1 MVELLEHLKPF
12 ASPLLRSIGPS
23 TSPFG
28 FAPWITEDD
37 EALSAALLHSEDGV
51 CVATKQPLDGC
62 GSVPTSHFVEITK
75 VYPEQVRVIVG
86 LQKDFVPEATGI
98 EDILQGY
105 RHGKILYGHLTRT
118 LLTPVLKII
127 ETPLKDIQD
136 RNMVSE
142 DYPHTQ

>member
-12 ASPLLRSIGPS
+12 ASPLLRAIGPS

-28 FAPWITEDD
+28 SAPWITEDD
-37 EALSAALLHSEDGV
+37 EALSAAFLHSEDGV
-51 CVATKQPLDGC
+51 RVATNQPLDGC
-62 GSVPTSHFVEITK
+62 GSVPTSHFVKIVK
-75 VYPEQVRVIVG
+75 AYPEQVRVIVG
-86 LQKDFVPEATGI
+86 LQKHFVPEATGI
-98 EDILQGY
+98 ENILQGY
-105 RHGKILYGHLTRT
+105 RHGEILYGHSTRT